1 MIGRPFTRNSKAPGC
16 RVRGIPRRRALYVS
30 TIGAIALLT
39 AACSS
44 GGSASSSTT
53 SATSS
58 SSGPAGSAAVV
69 KVVTISPYG
78 QTLVDSSAKPLYTL
92 IGSCTG
98 ACASAWPALTV
109 PAGTKPTGGAGV
121 TGTLSAVKQADGKY
135 QVTYNGS
142 PLYTFVQDSPDHVTG
157 QGVAGFSVVKVSG
170 SSSPTG
176 SATTTTSGKSSS
188 SY

>member
-1 MIGRPFTRNSKAPGC
+1 MIGRPFTRIRRHRAAESG
-16 RVRGIPRRRALYVS
+16 GLPRRRALCVS
-30 TIGAIALLT
+30 AIGAIALLT

-53 SATSS
+53 STTSS
-58 SSGPAGSAAVV
+58 SSGSAGSAAVV

-78 QTLVDSSAKPLYTL
+78 QILIDSSAKPLYTL
-92 IGSCTG
+92 SGSCTG
-98 ACASAWPALTV
+98 ACASAWPALIV

-121 TGTLSAVKQADGKY
+121 TGTLSVVKQADGKY

-142 PLYTFVQDSPDHVTG
+142 PLYTFVQDSSDHVTG

-176 SATTTTSGKSSS
+176 SATTTTSGNASSG
-188 SY
+188 Y